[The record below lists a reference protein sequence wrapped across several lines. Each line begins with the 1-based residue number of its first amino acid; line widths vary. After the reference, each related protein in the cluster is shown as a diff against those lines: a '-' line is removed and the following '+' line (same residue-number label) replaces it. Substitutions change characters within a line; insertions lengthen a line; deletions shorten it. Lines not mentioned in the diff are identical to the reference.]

1 MYKADII
8 YPKFS
13 NARSLETLLNEN
25 SYKFIFQVHINPR
38 KRSRKKDVST
48 QIQHDEISIELD
60 DAKRSQTHG
69 DHGGPQSPANQ
80 DKAYPPELANLI
92 EANKVVKEMIAQG
105 HIEIK

>member
-1 MYKADII
+1 
-8 YPKFS
+8 
-13 NARSLETLLNEN
+13 
-25 SYKFIFQVHINPR
+25 
-38 KRSRKKDVST
+38 
-48 QIQHDEISIELD
+48 LD